1 MLASTF
7 FVAILDNWIHQF
19 CEFIFK
25 RTKPQM
31 TTDSEEQLVN
41 PSLASSSLESQE
53 VRNRKNKPIIGK
65 ITKIIIGLL
74 LHSILTGMS
83 IGMRDSEDEIM
94 AGLLAIIPHKLTV
107 LIVLS
112 TMTLE
117 INRISRF
124 IHILLFSIAMPIGF
138 LLSIGSFQ
146 KSLQSTAVRSVRYGG
161 CLEIARKI
169 IEGGRLRLK
178 VLPVMI
184 CNIINAAEGPIFE
197 T

>member
-1 MLASTF
+1 MLTSTF
-7 FVAILDNWIHQF
+7 LVAMIDNWIHQL

-25 RTKPQM
+25 RRRPQS
-31 TTDSEEQLVN
+31 TTESEEQLVQR
-41 PSLASSSLESQE
+41 SLASSLESKGGNQAQ
-53 VRNRKNKPIIGK
+53 NKPIMGK
-65 ITKIIIGLL
+65 ITKIVIGLL

-83 IGMRDSEDEIM
+83 IGMRDTEDEIL

-124 IHILLFSIAMPIGF
+124 VHILLFSIAMPIGF

-146 KSLQSTAVRSVRYGG
+146 KFSW
-161 CLEIARKI
+161 RKVHI
-169 IEGGRLRLK
+169 YPKYLSFMNGLRKRTRVQFLKLKSDIKITGRFSC
-178 VLPVMI
+178 M
-184 CNIINAAEGPIFE
+184 
-197 T
+197 

>member
-7 FVAILDNWIHQF
+7 FVAMVDNWIHQL

-31 TTDSEEQLVN
+31 TTDSEQHLVSNSIN
-41 PSLASSSLESQE
+41 PSLASSLESQE
-53 VRNRKNKPIIGK
+53 GGNPPQNKPIIGK

-83 IGMRDSEDEIM
+83 IGMRDTEDEIL

-124 IHILLFSIAMPIGF
+124 VHILLFSIAMPIGF

-146 KSLQSTAVRSVRYGG
+146 KIMHSHLGSPESGLQTEVILFLKSMSDRNGSDV
-161 CLEIARKI
+161 
-169 IEGGRLRLK
+169 LRH
-178 VLPVMI
+178 
-184 CNIINAAEGPIFE
+184 
-197 T
+197 

>member
-7 FVAILDNWIHQF
+7 FVAMLDNWIHQF

-31 TTDSEEQLVN
+31 TTDSEQHLVSNSVN
-41 PSLASSSLESQE
+41 PSLASSLESQE
-53 VRNRKNKPIIGK
+53 GGNRKNKPIIGK

-83 IGMRDSEDEIM
+83 IGMRDTEDEIL
-94 AGLLAIIPHKLTV
+94 AGLLAIIPHKMTV

-124 IHILLFSIAMPIGF
+124 VHILLFSIAMPIGF

-146 KSLQSTAVRSVRYGG
+146 K
-161 CLEIARKI
+161 I
-169 IEGGRLRLK
+169 IHSHLNTK
-178 VLPVMI
+178 
-184 CNIINAAEGPIFE
+184 
-197 T
+197 

>member
-7 FVAILDNWIHQF
+7 FVAIVDNWIHQF

-31 TTDSEEQLVN
+31 TTDSEQHLVSNSIN
-41 PSLASSSLESQE
+41 PSLSSSLESQE
-53 VRNRKNKPIIGK
+53 VGNQPQNKPIIGK

-83 IGMRDSEDEIM
+83 IGMRDTEDEIL

-124 IHILLFSIAMPIGF
+124 VHILLFSIAMPIGF

-146 KSLQSTAVRSVRYGG
+146 KIIHSRIDFGQSSHFQN
-161 CLEIARKI
+161 CSMSDSPISDINFRK
-169 IEGGRLRLK
+169 K
-178 VLPVMI
+178 VTLD
-184 CNIINAAEGPIFE
+184 
-197 T
+197 